1 MMPLPPSR
9 LNISWMLTNREEYLA
24 NGLWPTLVTVLVTR
38 GPDTDFSRN
47 TRSDLVPGPR
57 HNCPHSQD
65 RGKPRSLC
73 IFFGPVSFYKAL
85 PDDSRGL
92 ADWNLRLNSFCP
104 ILHGSQPGCERP
116 VSDFVWWSHVI
127 LPDVFD
133 RKGLAA
139 FKIQLP
145 IDPVPPARPVE
156 LNCVKSNSAERI
168 CLQNWKELPRDHI
181 WNRAGLP
188 LTTGLSWAHALWWTQ
203 QTTIQAIKNSFYLFQ
218 MFSC

>member
-92 ADWNLRLNSFCP
+92 ADWNLRLNSFLSNP
-104 ILHGSQPGCERP
+104 SWFTARLWA
-116 VSDFVWWSHVI
+116 VSGQWVI
-127 LPDVFD
+127 LSD
-133 RKGLAA
+133 GLMWYYQMYLIEKAW
-139 FKIQLP
+139 LP
-145 IDPVPPARPVE
+145 SKY
-156 LNCVKSNSAERI
+156 NF
-168 CLQNWKELPRDHI
+168 
-181 WNRAGLP
+181 P
-188 LTTGLSWAHALWWTQ
+188 LTQSPLPGQLSSTV
-203 QTTIQAIKNSFYLFQ
+203 
-218 MFSC
+218 